1 MLACHILFTQFDLNY
16 LIPRLIGRS
25 LKLPPVVVILGIV
38 AGAALAG
45 VMGVVLAAPTI
56 ASMRVLGRYIY
67 ARLADQDPFPEQHA
81 YKTLP
86 PPEPRIWKRIP
97 QVQVKRGRQKPPDQT
112 PDQTG
117 S

>member
-1 MLACHILFTQFDLNY
+1 MPIPNWAFLLVVLACHILFTQFDLNY

-67 ARLADQDPFPEQHA
+67 ARLAD
-81 YKTLP
+81 
-86 PPEPRIWKRIP
+86 RIP
-97 QVQVKRGRQKPPDQT
+97 SPSSMLTRRFPLLNRVSGREYLRYR
-112 PDQTG
+112 
-117 S
+117 